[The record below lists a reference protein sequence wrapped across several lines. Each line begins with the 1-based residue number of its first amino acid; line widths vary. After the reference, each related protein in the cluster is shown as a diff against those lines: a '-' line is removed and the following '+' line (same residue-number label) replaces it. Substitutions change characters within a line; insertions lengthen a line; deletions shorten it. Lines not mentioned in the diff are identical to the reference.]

1 MRNLL
6 NWIRLMALALAA
18 CLGSLAKA
26 EERLALVIGNSAYG
40 SVSPLDNP
48 VRDARLIAE
57 TLEGLGFDV
66 TLAADAKQI
75 EMKRAI
81 AQFGRKLRSA
91 GEDATGLFY
100 YAGHGVQSFGSNYLL
115 PVDAALADAADLDLM
130 AVEAQS
136 VLRQMA
142 SARNRTNIVILD
154 ACRNNPFETVAD
166 LNESGLAEMK
176 APTGTFLAYATA
188 PGDVALDG
196 EGQNSPFTEALARE
210 IMLPGAPVEQ
220 VFKQVRRAVLE
231 QSGGSQT
238 PWDTSSLV
246 SDFVF
251 AAAAPEAV
259 RSAAE
264 MQEAQIWHSVQ
275 ASRDAMQI
283 MLFLR
288 GYGEGRFADEA
299 RALLAELMEEE
310 LSGSAAVA
318 QAPAAG
324 AGQAP
329 VPEAQAVPADAEAAM
344 FEAAQTDGSKAA
356 YEAYLMAYPEGRFAE
371 MAAAE
376 AAALAAGVSQDPE
389 AGSPAPV
396 EPAAPEPAPVKLAEA
411 GPVTYASPLHT
422 NMAEISGLTLAE
434 VVTRSPAFPPVEGLP
449 ESYWKGQ
456 DCSSCHQ
463 WTRERLCT
471 QGNTYLSLNMQRSLG
486 KQHPFGGALKQALKS
501 WAAGGCQ

>member
-1 MRNLL
+1 MRIFGM
-6 NWIRLMALALAA
+6 WIRLAVLAA
-18 CLGSLAKA
+18 AVLGLARAAWA

-40 SVSPLDNP
+40 SVQPLDNP
-48 VRDARLIAE
+48 GRDARLMAE
-57 TLEGLGFDV
+57 TLERLGFDV
-66 TLAADAKQI
+66 TLAVDAPQL

-81 AQFGRKLRSA
+81 ARFGRKLRGA
-91 GEDATGLFY
+91 GQDATGLFY

-115 PVDAALADAADLDLM
+115 PVDVALSDAADLDLM

-154 ACRNNPFETVAD
+154 ACRNNPFKAVAD

-188 PGDVALDG
+188 PGEVALDG
-196 EGQNSPFTEALARE
+196 EGENSPFTEALARE
-210 IMLPGAPVEQ
+210 IVVPGAPVEQ

-231 QSGGSQT
+231 QSGGGQT

-246 SDFVF
+246 SDFTF
-251 AAAAPEAV
+251 AAAEPEAV
-259 RSAAE
+259 MSAAE
-264 MQEAQIWHSVQ
+264 IEEAQIWRSVK
-275 ASRDAMQI
+275 ASRDTMQI

-288 GYGEGRFADEA
+288 GYGSGKYADEA
-299 RALLAELMEEE
+299 RALLASLMEEE
-310 LSGSAAVA
+310 LHGGTGAAVA
-318 QAPAAG
+318 AAPAAP
-324 AGQAP
+324 AEPAP
-329 VPEAQAVPADAEAAM
+329 APAAADAETAM
-344 FEAAQTDGSKAA
+344 FQAAQGDGSKAA
-356 YEAYLMAYPEGRFAE
+356 YEAYLMAYPEGRFVE

-376 AAALAAGVSQDPE
+376 VAALAAGAGQDPQAGTE
-389 AGSPAPV
+389 AP
-396 EPAAPEPAPVKLAEA
+396 PAAAEDAPAAVALVET
-411 GPVTYASPLHT
+411 GPITFASPLDT
-422 NMAEISGLTLAE
+422 DAAAISGLTLAE
-434 VVTRSPAFPPVEGLP
+434 AVTRSPSFPPVDGLP
-449 ESYWKGQ
+449 ESYWKDQ
-456 DCSSCHQ
+456 SCSSCHQ

>member
-1 MRNLL
+1 M
-6 NWIRLMALALAA
+6 WIRLAVLAA
-18 CLGSLAKA
+18 AVLGLARAAWA

-40 SVSPLDNP
+40 SVQPLDNP
-48 VRDARLIAE
+48 GRDARLMAE
-57 TLEGLGFDV
+57 TLERLGFDV
-66 TLAADAKQI
+66 TLAVDARQI

-81 AQFGRKLRSA
+81 GRFGRKLRGA

-115 PVDAALADAADLDLM
+115 PVDVALADAADLDLM

-154 ACRNNPFETVAD
+154 ACRNNPFEAVAD

-196 EGQNSPFTEALARE
+196 EGENSPFTEALARE
-210 IMLPGAPVEQ
+210 IVVPGAPVEQ

-246 SDFVF
+246 SDFTF
-251 AAAAPEAV
+251 AAAEPEAV
-259 RSAAE
+259 MSAAE
-264 MQEAQIWHSVQ
+264 IEEAQIWRSVE

-288 GYGEGRFADEA
+288 GYGSGKYAGEA
-299 RALLAELMEEE
+299 RALLATLMEEE
-310 LSGSAAVA
+310 LHGGTGAAVA
-318 QAPAAG
+318 AAPAEPAPAA
-324 AGQAP
+324 AP
-329 VPEAQAVPADAEAAM
+329 APDAETAM
-344 FEAAQTDGSKAA
+344 FQAAQGDGSKAA

-376 AAALAAGVSQDPE
+376 VAALAAGAAQDPQAGAE
-389 AGSPAPV
+389 AP
-396 EPAAPEPAPVKLAEA
+396 PAAAEPAPEAVKLTEA
-411 GPVTYASPLHT
+411 GPVTYASPLQT
-422 NMAEISGLTLAE
+422 EVAAISGLTLAE
-434 VVTRSPAFPPVEGLP
+434 AVTRTPAFPPVEGLP
-449 ESYWKGQ
+449 ESYWKDQ
-456 DCSSCHQ
+456 SCSSCHQ

>member
-1 MRNLL
+1 MRGLMI
-6 NWIRLMALALAA
+6 WVRLMVLAVAAA
-18 CLGSLAKA
+18 CWGATVLA

-48 VRDARLIAE
+48 VRDARLIAQ

-66 TLAADAKQI
+66 TLAADTRQI

-81 AQFGRKLRSA
+81 GQFGRKLRGA

-115 PVDAALADAADLDLM
+115 PVDVALADAADLDLM

-154 ACRNNPFETVAD
+154 ACRNNPFEAVAD

-196 EGQNSPFTEALARE
+196 AGENSPFTEALARE
-210 IMLPGAPVEQ
+210 IVVPGAPVEQ

-231 QSGGSQT
+231 QSGGGQT

-251 AAAAPEAV
+251 AEAAPEAV
-259 RSAAE
+259 MSAAE
-264 MQEAQIWHSVQ
+264 VQEAQIWRSVK

-283 MLFLR
+283 MLYLR
-288 GYGEGRFADEA
+288 GYGDGKHADEA
-299 RALLAELMEEE
+299 RGLLSELMAEE
-310 LSGSAAVA
+310 LQGSAPVA
-318 QAPAAG
+318 AAPAA
-324 AGQAP
+324 ASAP
-329 VPEAQAVPADAEAAM
+329 VVADAETAM
-344 FEAAQTDGSKAA
+344 FEAAQGDGSKAA
-356 YEAYLMAYPEGRFAE
+356 FEAYLMAYPEGQFAE
-371 MAAAE
+371 IATVE
-376 AAALAAGVSQDPE
+376 LAAMRAGASQDPE
-389 AGSPAPV
+389 AGG
-396 EPAAPEPAPVKLAEA
+396 AAVAAVPKAEPAPVPLPEA
-411 GPVTYASPLHT
+411 GPVTYASPLHSE
-422 NMAEISGLTLAE
+422 MPQIAGLTLAE
-434 VVTRSPAFPPVEGLP
+434 AVTRSPAFPPIEGLP

-456 DCSSCHQ
+456 ACSSCHQ